1 MATRI
6 IKDAKDLSTGELI
19 YFKGHAKATYTSD
32 GISVEAALNEK
43 ASKAYVDEKV
53 ANVDIPDEIYIGDT
67 EPTDE
72 KVKVWINPNE
82 EANTIQ
88 ARTTSGGG
96 TSGGQIPIVWL
107 QGLIGEQPTESQL
120 ADNVRAY
127 NALMN
132 RDAYSVEALV
142 MMHDVGTAWG
152 VERYLVGGVICI
164 SEAQVVQIELFTSI
178 SEEEYKVMPFY
189 LYPNGSISLEAIE
202 Q

>member
-1 MATRI
+1 MFEEVKEMIDSTVYPNGNGEITAQNINLALHGVVDATADKI
-6 IKDAKDLSTGELI
+6 EE
-19 YFKGHAKATYTSD
+19 
-32 GISVEAALNEK
+32 VETEINQLG
-43 ASKAYVDEKV
+43 EKV
-53 ANVDIPDEIYIGDT
+53 AEIGENGT
-67 EPTDE
+67 GGSGALR
-72 KVKVWINPNE
+72 VWM
-82 EANTIQ
+82 
-88 ARTTSGGG
+88 
-96 TSGGQIPIVWL
+96 

-189 LYPNGSISLEAIE
+189 LYSNGSISLEAIE